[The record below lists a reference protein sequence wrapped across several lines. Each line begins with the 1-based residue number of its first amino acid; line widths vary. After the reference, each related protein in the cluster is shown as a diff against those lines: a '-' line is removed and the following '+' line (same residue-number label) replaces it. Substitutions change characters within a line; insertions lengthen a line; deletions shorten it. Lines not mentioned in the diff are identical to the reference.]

1 MALRSE
7 SYLSL
12 AHSKQQTD
20 SVEDKKKKKKNMTRK
35 VGIRRKSQAHQT
47 ISDLRDRT
55 ATCNVLE

>member
-20 SVEDKKKKKKNMTRK
+20 SVEDKKNMTRK

-47 ISDLRDRT
+47 ISDLRDRI

>member
-20 SVEDKKKKKKNMTRK
+20 SVEDKKKKKNMTRK

>member
-20 SVEDKKKKKKNMTRK
+20 SVEDKKNMTRK
-35 VGIRRKSQAHQT
+35 VGIRRKSQAHHT

>member
-20 SVEDKKKKKKNMTRK
+20 SVEDKKNMTRK